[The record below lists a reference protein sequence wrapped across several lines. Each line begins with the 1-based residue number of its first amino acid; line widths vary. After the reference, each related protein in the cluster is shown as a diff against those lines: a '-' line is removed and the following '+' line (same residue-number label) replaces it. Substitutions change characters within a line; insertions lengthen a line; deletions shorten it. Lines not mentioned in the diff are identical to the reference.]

1 MTIMNDQKKAK
12 LYALGTIILWASAF
26 SLTKIALKHFTG
38 DTLGL
43 LRYLVASVCLLVV
56 GIFLKIGLPELK
68 DIPKFFISGALGF
81 TIYMQVFNQAQKTL
95 TSATGSVLIAT
106 APVITALLAGIFYKE
121 KIKFKGWL
129 AISVEFL
136 GILIL
141 TLWDGVFTMNKGVY
155 WMLGAAFCISCY
167 NLFQRYYLKKYTAL
181 QATAYNIFGG
191 TILLLFFLPKAGS
204 QVLHAPAYQLPV
216 ILFLGI
222 FPSCLAYIWW
232 AKGLSLAEKTS
243 DVTNFMFVTPFIAAV
258 IGFLMIGET
267 PTKATFIGGAIII
280 MGLLLFQ
287 RLNSTSGGKK
297 ENETGFSANENE

>member
-1 MTIMNDQKKAK
+1 
-12 LYALGTIILWASAF
+12 
-26 SLTKIALKHFTG
+26 
-38 DTLGL
+38 
-43 LRYLVASVCLLVV
+43 
-56 GIFLKIGLPELK
+56 
-68 DIPKFFISGALGF
+68 
-81 TIYMQVFNQAQKTL
+81 
-95 TSATGSVLIAT
+95 
-106 APVITALLAGIFYKE
+106 
-121 KIKFKGWL
+121 
-129 AISVEFL
+129 
-136 GILIL
+136 
-141 TLWDGVFTMNKGVY
+141 
-155 WMLGAAFCISCY
+155 
-167 NLFQRYYLKKYTAL
+167 
-181 QATAYNIFGG
+181 
-191 TILLLFFLPKAGS
+191 LLLFFLPKAGS